1 MRIYT
6 AGLIDKSSQSNNA
19 TLQKRLLSHY
29 RKSLGIP
36 ASAINSQELN
46 TFIVLSGQK
55 NDGNIDSKT
64 IEKIEKRT
72 LDIFT
77 KYHISNKSKF
87 EQELKNNQELRET
100 SRIVKDFVK
109 EVDPNLAKIFDSRLE
124 KISKD
129 IPNMHC
135 EIQSRS
141 IVTLWDIVENRE
153 HRFFLSGFDS
163 PIFKSSTSET
173 EMNMDKLVDKLLFS
187 NFFKIFLKPTVARL
201 QEMDRVLERL
211 KMGVEGTHYRSKNQK
226 LQTKLELFL
235 RILAAKL
242 SALHDIGSVISR
254 IFDLFQFPRN
264 VLPPYHLG
272 NDAVN
277 LNAALAEMASEI
289 EYGKALLIEV
299 QDKLQE
305 CQIHLR
311 DYLDEQKNG
320 VKTIDSANDFQT
332 RLLSIAELSID
343 LFVEAEL
350 LKTWTDLFGSDIPYF
365 SFDRQLF
372 DHNDSHVGSVI
383 SRIFDLFQFPR
394 NVLPPYHL
402 GNDAVNLNA
411 ALAEMASEI
420 EYGKALLIEVQ
431 DKLQE
436 CQIHLRDYLD
446 EQKNGVKTIDSA
458 NDFQTRLLSIAELS
472 IDLFVEA
479 ELLKTWTDLFG
490 SDIPYF
496 SFDRQLFDHNDSY
509 AFDVADDI
517 ILAVRG
523 LTKNYNLGKTTVYAL
538 RGVNLDI
545 KEGEFVAILGN
556 SGAGKTTLLNCIAGL
571 DTPDHGV
578 VLFRG
583 KNLHK
588 LSDSAKSKSR
598 LLEMGFI
605 FQTYALLPHFNTREN
620 VALPADLAGL
630 SKDLK
635 DRIEKLLEG
644 VGIDEQAKQYPAT
657 LSGGQMQRVA
667 IARALTNRPAVIFAD
682 EPTGDLD
689 SVTGKQV
696 MDLLKKFHKETK
708 TTIIVITHEQDIAD
722 YAERK
727 IMMKDGIITP
737 S

>member
-36 ASAINSQELN
+36 GSAITSQELN

-55 NDGNIDSKT
+55 DDGKIDST
-64 IEKIEKRT
+64 TMEKIEKRT
-72 LDIFT
+72 HDNFT
-77 KYHISNKSKF
+77 KYYISNKSRF
-87 EQELKNNQELRET
+87 RRELKNNQELRET
-100 SRIVKDFVK
+100 SRIVKEFVN
-109 EVDPNLAKIFDSRLE
+109 EIDPNLAKILDSRLE

-141 IVTLWDIVENRE
+141 IVTLWDIVENQE
-153 HRFFLSGFDS
+153 YRFFLSGFES

-187 NFFKIFLKPTVARL
+187 NFFRIFLKPTVARL

-211 KMGVEGTHYRSKNQK
+211 KLGVEGTHYRSKNQK
-226 LQTKLELFL
+226 LQTKLEQFF

-242 SALHDIGSVISR
+242 SALQDIGSVISR
-254 IFDLFQFPRN
+254 IFDLFQVPRTALSQYN
-264 VLPPYHLG
+264 LENGVI
-272 NDAVN
+272 N

-289 EYGKALLIEV
+289 ESGKALLLEV

-320 VKTIDSANDFQT
+320 VKTIDSVNDFQI

-350 LKTWTDLFGSDIPYF
+350 LKTWKDLFGSDIPYF

-372 DHNDSHVGSVI
+372 NHKDS
-383 SRIFDLFQFPR
+383 D
-394 NVLPPYHL
+394 
-402 GNDAVNLNA
+402 
-411 ALAEMASEI
+411 
-420 EYGKALLIEVQ
+420 
-431 DKLQE
+431 
-436 CQIHLRDYLD
+436 
-446 EQKNGVKTIDSA
+446 
-458 NDFQTRLLSIAELS
+458 
-472 IDLFVEA
+472 
-479 ELLKTWTDLFG
+479 
-490 SDIPYF
+490 
-496 SFDRQLFDHNDSY
+496 
-509 AFDVADDI
+509 AFDVPDDV

-571 DTPDHGV
+571 DTPDYGV

-588 LSDSAKSKSR
+588 LGDSAKSKSR

-605 FQTYALLPHFNTREN
+605 FQSYTLLPHFNTREN

-630 SKDLK
+630 TKDLK

-644 VGIDEQAKQYPAT
+644 VGIDQQAKQYPAT
-657 LSGGQMQRVA
+657 LSGGQMQRVV
-667 IARALTNRPAVIFAD
+667 IARALTNRPTVIFAD

>member
-6 AGLIDKSSQSNNA
+6 AGLIDKSSQSNNS
-19 TLQKRLLSHY
+19 TLQKRLLSNY
-29 RKSLGIP
+29 RRNLGIP

-46 TFIVLSGQK
+46 TFLVLSGQT
-55 NDGNIDSKT
+55 NDGNIDSET
-64 IEKIEKRT
+64 MERIEKRT
-72 LDIFT
+72 HECFK
-77 KYHISNKSKF
+77 KYHVSNKSRF

-100 SRIVKDFVK
+100 SRIVKDFIK
-109 EVDPNLAKIFDSRLE
+109 EVDPNLAKIFDIRLE
-124 KISKD
+124 KISKEM
-129 IPNMHC
+129 PNMYC
-135 EIQSRS
+135 EVQSRS

-153 HRFFLSGFDS
+153 HRVFLSGFDP

-173 EMNMDKLVDKLLFS
+173 GMNMDKMVDKLLFA
-187 NFFKIFLKPTVARL
+187 NFFSIFLKPTVTRL

-211 KMGVEGTHYRSKNQK
+211 KLGVEGTHYRSKNQK

-235 RILAAKL
+235 RILTAKL
-242 SALHDIGSVISR
+242 SALNDIGSIISR
-254 IFDLFQFPRN
+254 IFDLFRVPRT
-264 VLPPYHLG
+264 VLPPYNLS
-272 NDAVN
+272 NDAVK
-277 LNAALAEMASEI
+277 LNAALAKMASEI

-299 QDKLQE
+299 QEKLQE
-305 CQIHLR
+305 CQIQLR
-311 DYLDEQKNG
+311 DYLDERRNG
-320 VKTIDSANDFQT
+320 VKTIDATNDFQT

-372 DHNDSHVGSVI
+372 DNNNSDT
-383 SRIFDLFQFPR
+383 FD
-394 NVLPPYHL
+394 
-402 GNDAVNLNA
+402 
-411 ALAEMASEI
+411 I
-420 EYGKALLIEVQ
+420 
-431 DKLQE
+431 
-436 CQIHLRDYLD
+436 
-446 EQKNGVKTIDSA
+446 
-458 NDFQTRLLSIAELS
+458 
-472 IDLFVEA
+472 
-479 ELLKTWTDLFG
+479 
-490 SDIPYF
+490 
-496 SFDRQLFDHNDSY
+496 
-509 AFDVADDI
+509 ADDV
-517 ILAVRG
+517 ILAARG
-523 LTKNYNLGKTTVYAL
+523 LTRNYNLGKTTVYAL

-571 DTPDHGV
+571 DTPDYGV

-583 KNLHK
+583 KNLHE
-588 LSDSAKSKSR
+588 LSDPAKSKSR

-605 FQTYALLPHFNTREN
+605 FQTYTLLPHFNTREN

-644 VGIDEQAKQYPAT
+644 VGIDQQAKQYPAT

-689 SVTGKQV
+689 SATGKQV
-696 MDLLKKFHKETK
+696 MDLLKKFHEETK

>member
-1 MRIYT
+1 M
-6 AGLIDKSSQSNNA
+6 
-19 TLQKRLLSHY
+19 
-29 RKSLGIP
+29 
-36 ASAINSQELN
+36 
-46 TFIVLSGQK
+46 
-55 NDGNIDSKT
+55 
-64 IEKIEKRT
+64 EKIEKRT
-72 LDIFT
+72 HDSFT
-77 KYHISNKSKF
+77 KYHISNKSRF

-141 IVTLWDIVENRE
+141 IVTLWETAENRE
-153 HRFFLSGFDS
+153 HRFFLSAFDS
-163 PIFKSSTSET
+163 PIFKSSTSEI
-173 EMNMDKLVDKLLFS
+173 EISMDKLVDKLLFS
-187 NFFKIFLKPTVARL
+187 NFFRIFLKPTVTRL

-211 KMGVEGTHYRSKNQK
+211 KLGVEGTHYRSKNQK

-235 RILAAKL
+235 RILTAKL
-242 SALHDIGSVISR
+242 SALNDIGSVISR
-254 IFDLFQFPRN
+254 IFDLFQVPRT
-264 VLPPYHLG
+264 VLPLYHLR
-272 NDAVN
+272 NDVIN

-305 CQIHLR
+305 CQMHLR
-311 DYLDEQKNG
+311 DYLNEQKNG
-320 VKTIDSANDFQT
+320 VKTIDSVNDFQT

-372 DHNDSHVGSVI
+372 DN
-383 SRIFDLFQFPR
+383 
-394 NVLPPYHL
+394 
-402 GNDAVNLNA
+402 
-411 ALAEMASEI
+411 
-420 EYGKALLIEVQ
+420 
-431 DKLQE
+431 
-436 CQIHLRDYLD
+436 
-446 EQKNGVKTIDSA
+446 
-458 NDFQTRLLSIAELS
+458 
-472 IDLFVEA
+472 
-479 ELLKTWTDLFG
+479 
-490 SDIPYF
+490 
-496 SFDRQLFDHNDSY
+496 NDSY

-571 DTPDHGV
+571 DTPDYGI

-583 KNLHK
+583 KNLHE
-588 LSDSAKSKSR
+588 LGDSAKSKSR

-605 FQTYALLPHFNTREN
+605 FQTYTLLPHFNTREN

-635 DRIEKLLEG
+635 ERIENLLEG
-644 VGIDEQAKQYPAT
+644 VGINQQAKQYPAT

-696 MDLLKKFHKETK
+696 MDLLKKFHEETK

-727 IMMKDGIITP
+727 IIMKDGIITP

>member
-277 LNAALAEMASEI
+277 LNAALAGMASEI
-289 EYGKALLIEV
+289 EYGKALLI
-299 QDKLQE
+299 
-305 CQIHLR
+305 
-311 DYLDEQKNG
+311 
-320 VKTIDSANDFQT
+320 T
-332 RLLSIAELSID
+332 
-343 LFVEAEL
+343 
-350 LKTWTDLFGSDIPYF
+350 
-365 SFDRQLF
+365 
-372 DHNDSHVGSVI
+372 
-383 SRIFDLFQFPR
+383 
-394 NVLPPYHL
+394 
-402 GNDAVNLNA
+402 
-411 ALAEMASEI
+411 
-420 EYGKALLIEVQ
+420 VQ

-635 DRIEKLLEG
+635 GRIEKLLEG

-708 TTIIVITHEQDIAD
+708 TTIIVITHERDIAD

>member
-201 QEMDRVLERL
+201 QEMDRALERL
-211 KMGVEGTHYRSKNQK
+211 KLGVEGTHYRSKNQK

-254 IFDLFQFPRN
+254 IFDLFQFPRT

-289 EYGKALLIEV
+289 EYGKALLIE
-299 QDKLQE
+299 L
-305 CQIHLR
+305 
-311 DYLDEQKNG
+311 
-320 VKTIDSANDFQT
+320 
-332 RLLSIAELSID
+332 
-343 LFVEAEL
+343 
-350 LKTWTDLFGSDIPYF
+350 
-365 SFDRQLF
+365 
-372 DHNDSHVGSVI
+372 
-383 SRIFDLFQFPR
+383 
-394 NVLPPYHL
+394 
-402 GNDAVNLNA
+402 
-411 ALAEMASEI
+411 
-420 EYGKALLIEVQ
+420 Q

-509 AFDVADDI
+509 EFDVADDT